1 MPEIKVLN
9 KYRDAKEI
17 DMYSVNIY
25 HEVIDIM
32 RPNLLGNPFSMKSG
46 NDAER
51 NRVVRAFKSYLWKN
65 MQNNTEI
72 GQEIDRLAKCEKVII
87 LVCCCAPKPCHGDI
101 IKAAIE
107 WKRTH

>member
-1 MPEIKVLN
+1 MSEIKVLN

-17 DMYSVNIY
+17 DMYRANMY

-51 NRVVRAFKSYLWKN
+51 DRVVSAFKSYLWKN
-65 MQNNTEI
+65 MQDNTEI
-72 GQEIDRLAKCEKVII
+72 GKMIDRLAKCEKTIV
-87 LVCCCAPKPCHGDI
+87 LVCCCAPKPCHGDV
-101 IKAAIE
+101 IKAAIL
-107 WKRTH
+107 WKRAH

>member
-17 DMYSVNIY
+17 DMCSVNIY
-25 HEVIDIM
+25 HEVIDVM

-51 NRVVRAFKSYLWKN
+51 DRVVSAFKSYLWDN
-65 MQNNTEI
+65 MKKNTEI
-72 GQEIDRLAKCEKVII
+72 GQMIDRLAKCDKVIV
-87 LVCCCAPKPCHGDI
+87 LVCCCAPKSCHGDI

-107 WKRTH
+107 WKRSH